1 MSNFE
6 PEKKYPMSKDIRI
19 KRGLDIRLKGS
30 AEKVLSQAPDSGVY
44 AVQPTDFIGITPK
57 LLVKEG
63 DQVCAGDPLFFSKDD
78 ERVRFSSP
86 VSGEIAA
93 VVRGAKRKL
102 LAIHILADK
111 EQKFTEFKRPDTGN
125 RDGLIDLLLESGMW
139 PFIRQRPYAVI
150 ANPSDAPKSIHIS
163 CFNTEPLA
171 ADVDFTLSGSEEDF
185 QEGLEAMKTLTSG
198 KVHLNVDSSAP
209 VNSLFEKAEGVQVNR
224 FKGPHPAGNVGV
236 QIHHVEPLNKG
247 EVVWY
252 AYPQDVVAIG
262 RLLRTGKADFSK
274 VVALAGHSLQQGK
287 YFKTLPGTPIKSFL
301 DGHELSGDHR
311 VISGTVLTGNKT
323 DMDGYLGFYHS
334 EITIIPEGEQPEF
347 FGWLIPDPKK
357 FSNSR
362 TLPSWLQPKKEYALD
377 TNMHGEE
384 RAFVVT
390 GEYEKVFPFDIYP
403 VQLLKSILVEDI
415 EKMEQLGIYEV
426 AEEDFALCEV
436 VCTSK
441 LPVQSMVRKG
451 LDMVREELS

>member
-1 MSNFE
+1 MH
-6 PEKKYPMSKDIRI
+6 PMSKDIRI

-30 AEKVLSQAPDSGVY
+30 AEKVLSQAPVPGVY
-44 AVQPTDFIGITPK
+44 AVQPTDFTGITPK
-57 LLVKEG
+57 LIVKEG
-63 DQVCAGDPLFFSKDD
+63 EHVLAGAPLFYSKDD

-93 VVRGAKRKL
+93 IVRGAKRKL
-102 LAIHILADK
+102 LAIHILPDK
-111 EQKFTEFKRPDTGN
+111 EQKFAEFKRPDRGG
-125 RDGLIDLLLESGMW
+125 REALIALLLESGMW

-171 ADVDFTLSGSEEDF
+171 ADVDFVVSGSEEDF
-185 QEGLEAMKTLTSG
+185 QEGLKAMKMLTFG
-198 KVHLNVDSSAP
+198 KVHLNVDASIP
-209 VNSLFEKAEGVQVNR
+209 VNSLFEMAKGVQVNR

-236 QIHHVEPLNKG
+236 QIHHVEPINKG

-252 AYPQDVVAIG
+252 AYPQDVIAIG
-262 RLLRTGKADFSK
+262 RLLRGGIADFSK
-274 VVALAGHSLQQGK
+274 VVALAGHSLQQRK
-287 YFKTLPGTPIKSFL
+287 YFKTLPGTPIKSFVE
-301 DGHELSGDHR
+301 GQELTGDHR
-311 VISGTVLTGNKT
+311 AISGTVLTGYKAG
-323 DMDGYLGFYHS
+323 MDGYLGFYHS
-334 EITIIPEGEQPEF
+334 EITVIPEGEEPEF

-362 TLPSWLQPKKEYALD
+362 TLTSWLMPRKEYTLD

-441 LPVQSMVRKG
+441 LPVQRIVRKG
-451 LDMVREELS
+451 LDMVRKELS

>member
-1 MSNFE
+1 
-6 PEKKYPMSKDIRI
+6 MSKDIRI

-30 AEKVLSQAPDSGVY
+30 AEKVLSQAPVPGVY
-44 AVQPTDFIGITPK
+44 AVQPTDFTGITPK
-57 LLVKEG
+57 LIVKEG
-63 DQVCAGDPLFFSKDD
+63 EHVLAGAPLFYSKDD

-93 VVRGAKRKL
+93 IVRGAKRKL
-102 LAIHILADK
+102 LAIHILPDK
-111 EQKFTEFKRPDTGN
+111 EQKFAEFKRPDRGG
-125 RDGLIDLLLESGMW
+125 REALIALLLESGMW

-171 ADVDFTLSGSEEDF
+171 ADVDFVVSGSEEDF
-185 QEGLEAMKTLTSG
+185 QEGLKAMKMLTFG
-198 KVHLNVDSSAP
+198 KVHLNVDASIP
-209 VNSLFEKAEGVQVNR
+209 VNSLFEMAKGVQVNR

-236 QIHHVEPLNKG
+236 QIHHVEPINKG

-252 AYPQDVVAIG
+252 AYPQDVIAIG
-262 RLLRTGKADFSK
+262 RLLRGGIADFSK
-274 VVALAGHSLQQGK
+274 VVALAGHSLQQRK
-287 YFKTLPGTPIKSFL
+287 YFKTLPGTPIKSFVE
-301 DGHELSGDHR
+301 GQELTGDHR
-311 VISGTVLTGNKT
+311 AISGTVLTGYKAG
-323 DMDGYLGFYHS
+323 MDGYLGFYHS
-334 EITIIPEGEQPEF
+334 EITVIPEGEEPEF

-362 TLPSWLQPKKEYALD
+362 TLTSWLMPRKEYTLD

-441 LPVQSMVRKG
+441 LPVQRIVRKG
-451 LDMVREELS
+451 LDMVRKELS

>member
-1 MSNFE
+1 
-6 PEKKYPMSKDIRI
+6 MSKDIRI

-30 AEKVLSQAPDSGVY
+30 AEKVLSQAPVPGVY
-44 AVQPTDFIGITPK
+44 AVQPTDFTGITPK

-63 DQVCAGDPLFFSKDD
+63 EHVLAGAPLFYSKDD

-93 VVRGAKRKL
+93 IVRGAKRKL
-102 LAIHILADK
+102 LAIHILPDK
-111 EQKFTEFKRPDTGN
+111 EQKFAEFKRPDGSD
-125 RDGLIDLLLESGMW
+125 REALIALLLESGMW

-171 ADVDFTLSGSEEDF
+171 ADVDFVVSGSEEDF
-185 QEGLEAMKTLTSG
+185 QEGLKAMKMLTSG
-198 KVHLNVDSSAP
+198 KVHLNVDGSVP
-209 VNSLFEKAEGVQVNR
+209 VNSLFEKAEGIQLNR

-236 QIHHVEPLNKG
+236 QIHHVEPINKG

-262 RLLRTGKADFSK
+262 RLMRTGKADFSK
-274 VVALAGHSLQQGK
+274 VVALAGHSLQQRK
-287 YFKTLPGTPIKSFL
+287 YFKALPGTPVKSFT
-301 DGHELSGDHR
+301 DGQELNGDHR
-311 VISGTVLTGNKT
+311 VISGTVLTGNKAG
-323 DMDGYLGFYHS
+323 MDGYLGFYHS
-334 EITIIPEGEQPEF
+334 EITVIPEGEEPEF
-347 FGWLIPDPKK
+347 FGWLIPDPTK

-362 TLPSWLQPKKEYALD
+362 TLPSWLMPRKEYALD

-451 LDMVREELS
+451 LDMVRKELS